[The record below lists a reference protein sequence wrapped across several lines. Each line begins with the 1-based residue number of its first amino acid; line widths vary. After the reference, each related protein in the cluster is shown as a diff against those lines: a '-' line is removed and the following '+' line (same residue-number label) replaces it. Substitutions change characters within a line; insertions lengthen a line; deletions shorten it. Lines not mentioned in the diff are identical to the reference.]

1 MSVDLVLK
9 TLEQELENAL
19 EHLREDYSGLQIG
32 RANASLVDRVN
43 VESYGTIQPLKAVAN
58 VSVPDARTIQIQ
70 PWDRANLPLI
80 EKAITM
86 AELGLNPQ
94 NDGVVIRL
102 NVPPLTED
110 RRKELTKVVGTMAEE
125 AKIAVRNARHEA
137 MEDLKKQ
144 QKANEITED
153 QLAAGEKR
161 VQEQV
166 DENNTAIEEASKAK
180 EEDVMKV

>member
-1 MSVDLVLK
+1 MSVDSVLK
-9 TLEQELENAL
+9 TLEQELDNAL
-19 EHLREDYSGLQIG
+19 EHLREDYAGLQIG
-32 RANASLVDRVN
+32 RASASLVDRIN
-43 VESYGTIQPLKAVAN
+43 VESYGTMQPLKAVAN

-70 PWDRANLPLI
+70 PWDRTNLPLI

-102 NVPPLTED
+102 NVPPLTEE

-125 AKIAVRNARHEA
+125 AKIAVRNARHES

-153 QLAAGEKR
+153 QLGSGEKR

-166 DENNTAIEEASKAK
+166 DQCNSSIEEASKAK